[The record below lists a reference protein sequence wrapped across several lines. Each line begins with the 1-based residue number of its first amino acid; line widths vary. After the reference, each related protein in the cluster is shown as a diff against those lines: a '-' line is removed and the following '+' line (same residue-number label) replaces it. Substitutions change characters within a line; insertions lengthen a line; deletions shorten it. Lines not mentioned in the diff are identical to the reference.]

1 MKKTFSEAFGPV
13 NLPSEIRAVFEPTY
27 IDSAKAN
34 KQDRSLSVCISSDK
48 EIERNKIEELEKALI
63 TELAGFSRV
72 SVVVSINATVDI
84 VLDRHLGQELKP
96 VLESEASKEITTS
109 TPVDLDKFFLDS
121 WDEIVREASNDCPSF
136 SFFLA
141 GSVVESVDGAVKIG
155 LKSKGSFLVRGK
167 GLSKLIV
174 DYMQSKFGLIYTVD
188 FYDLDFQVMDDT
200 GEHQANDM
208 KAREAVSSG
217 VRGDDESPSQP
228 HMPKS
233 APTASNVPKK
243 RPAPAGSK
251 HANGKP
257 AFNGGQRRR
266 KKGTVIID
274 EPHIVDTKL
283 NEELFNQDTIV
294 IGGKV
299 FELATRE
306 TKTGNLIV
314 TFDITDGSGSI
325 TCKFF
330 MDKEIYGADF
340 APVLGVGSNLSVKG
354 TVTYDDFI
362 KETVI
367 MVTEIAVMEGKSSSV
382 RSDNA
387 DVKRVELHLHTRMS
401 DMDATNSA
409 SDYIKRAASW
419 GHKAIAITDHG
430 VLQAY
435 PESFDAAKKHGVKVI
450 YGVEAYLIDDM
461 GAICKYTKG
470 QDIDAEFTV
479 FDIEATGLNK
489 ETEYIIE
496 IGAVKIRGGV
506 VVDEFSALIDP
517 GVAVPAKIVSLTGIT
532 DEMLKGKP
540 KIDDVL
546 EKFLEFAGD
555 SVLTAHSVSFD
566 AGFIGTWAKRLYDRI
581 LKNTLLDTLELS
593 RALYPELKSHKL
605 NLVAQ
610 HLGIELKSH
619 HRAVDDARAC
629 AGILLECF
637 KKLRGSDGVS
647 VGAVSSVVFESEAN
661 KKFTSITLD
670 DINAQVSGA
679 IDKSKLKSN
688 HAVILVNSQEGLRNL
703 YELVSKAHIEY
714 FHRRPRIPKSEYM
727 KYSKGLMIGTA
738 CEAGELY
745 QAILNNAPLSHI
757 ESLASFYDY
766 FEIQPVDNNA
776 FLLREGRVGSR
787 EELMETNRR
796 IVKLGHEFNKPVA
809 ATCDVHFLEP
819 EDEVYRRIIMAGSG
833 FDDADLQAPLYYRT
847 TEEMLSEFE
856 YLGADAAYE
865 VVVTNTNLIAD
876 MCDEI
881 KPIPDGTFPPVIEG
895 SDEELRRLCEE
906 RAREIYGDELPEM
919 VSARL
924 NRELDSI
931 ISNGFAVMYIIAQK
945 LVSKSESD
953 GYLVG
958 SRGSVG
964 SSFAATMS
972 GITEVNPL
980 PPHYVCRSCR
990 FSDFDSD
997 LILDY
1002 KQTKP
1007 GNSGCDM
1014 DDRDCPNCGAALH
1027 KDGHDIPF
1035 ETFLGFEGDK
1045 EPDIDLNFSGEYQS
1059 RAHDYA
1065 EELFGKEYIFK
1076 AGTISTV
1083 ADKTAFGYVKNYM
1096 EDRGKAERGAE
1107 INRIKKGIT
1116 GVKKTTGQ
1124 HPGGLMVVP
1133 KGKRI
1138 YDFCPIQ
1145 RPANDMKSSV
1155 VTTHFDYNAIS
1166 GRLLKLDLLG
1176 HDVPTI
1182 IRYLHDNTGV
1192 DPQGVDP
1199 SDKHVIALF
1208 SSPEPLGLTANE
1220 IGCKTGTLG
1229 LPEFGTGFVRQ
1240 MLVDT
1245 VPNSFSDLVRISG
1258 LSHGT
1263 DVWLNNAQM
1272 LIKDGICTLEKVIS
1286 TRDDIMVYLISKG
1299 LPRLKSFQITEDV
1312 RKGKGLKSEYEDLMR
1327 EHDVPEWYIESCN
1340 RIKYMFPKGHAVAY
1354 VLMTM
1359 RIGYFKLHHPL
1370 SFYGASF
1377 SVKYDDFDY
1386 EIMCKSAETAKR
1398 ELGRL
1403 RSLGNDVAAKEK
1415 STLNMLELVCEMY
1428 ARGLNFVPL
1437 CLYTAHA
1444 TKFLVT
1450 DDGLMP
1456 PLCAVAGLG
1465 ETVAQNIVEAREEGE
1480 FFTIDDF
1487 RERTKATKT
1496 VIELLKKTGVL
1507 EGMPE
1512 TNQLSLF

>member
-1 MKKTFSEAFGPV
+1 MKKTFNDAFFRV
-13 NLPSEIRAVFEPTY
+13 NLSENIRAAFEPTY
-27 IDSAKAN
+27 IESLKAN
-34 KQDRSLSVCISSDK
+34 KENQSLSVCLSSDT
-48 EIERNKIEELEKALI
+48 EIEPHII
-63 TELAGFSRV
+63 TELEGVLLIELGSFSQVRV
-72 SVVVSINATVDI
+72 SVTVLTKDDATPKDSLN
-84 VLDRHLGQELKP
+84 LDKLFTDNW
-96 VLESEASKEITTS
+96 SYIAKEIA
-109 TPVDLDKFFLDS
+109 DDQ
-121 WDEIVREASNDCPSF
+121 PSL
-136 SFFLA
+136 SFFLGGA
-141 GSVVESVDGAVKIG
+141 EVDCTDGIVNIG
-155 LKSKGSFLVRGK
+155 LRGKGSFFVREK
-167 GLSKLIV
+167 GLGRIIAGI
-174 DYMQSKFGLIYTVD
+174 MQRRFAIMYTVD
-188 FYDLDFQVMDDT
+188 FYDLDLPLMEVADDVDSACESVSPT
-200 GEHQANDM
+200 IS
-208 KAREAVSSG
+208 VSSDNIETNIG
-217 VRGDDESPSQP
+217 IPECSSIEQSSTDTLQRTISTQPPPRPKPSQ
-228 HMPKS
+228 KQSS
-233 APTASNVPKK
+233 AKPVYLNS
-243 RPAPAGSK
+243 
-251 HANGKP
+251 GK
-257 AFNGGQRRR
+257 RR
-266 KKGTVIID
+266 KKGIKLLDEAHII
-274 EPHIVDTKL
+274 DTKL
-283 NEELFNQDTIV
+283 NEELFNQDTII
-294 IGGKV
+294 IGGEI
-299 FELATRE
+299 FESSARE
-306 TKTGNLIV
+306 TKTGNLV
-314 TFDITDGSGSI
+314 VSFDITDGTGSI

-330 MDKEIYGADF
+330 IDKDIFAKDF
-340 APVLGVGSNLSVKG
+340 EPVLKAGQRATVKG

-367 MVTEIAVMEGKSSSV
+367 MVTELAKMEGAKAST
-382 RSDNA
+382 RFDNTHE
-387 DVKRVELHLHTRMS
+387 KRVELHLHTRMS
-401 DMDATNSA
+401 DMDATSSA

-430 VLQAY
+430 VVQAY
-435 PESFDAAKKHGVKVI
+435 PESYDAAKKHGIKVI

-461 GAICKYTKG
+461 GAICKYVKG
-470 QDIDAEFTV
+470 QDTSSDFVV
-479 FDIEATGLNK
+479 FDIETTGLNK
-489 ETEYIIE
+489 DTDSIIE
-496 IGAVKIRGGV
+496 IAAVKVREGV
-506 VVDEFSALIDP
+506 IVDEFCELINP
-517 GVAVPAKIVSLTGIT
+517 SVNLSQKIISLTGIT
-532 DEMLKGKP
+532 DDMLRGKP
-540 KIDDVL
+540 KIDSVL
-546 EKFLEFAGD
+546 NKFLDFARE
-555 SVLTAHSVSFD
+555 SVLAAHSVSFD
-566 AGFIGTWAKRLYDRI
+566 AGFIATWAKRLYGKQ
-581 LKNTLLDTLELS
+581 LKNTLLDTVELS

-605 NLVAQ
+605 NLVAA

-619 HRAVDDARAC
+619 HRALDDAKAC
-629 AGILLECF
+629 AEILLESF
-637 KKLRGSDGVS
+637 KRLQGLSD
-647 VGAVSSVVFESEAN
+647 
-661 KKFTSITLD
+661 KPLTLD
-670 DINAQVSGA
+670 EINAQESGRV
-679 IDKSKLKSN
+679 DKAKLQSN
-688 HAVILVNSQEGLRNL
+688 HAVILAKNQEGLRNL
-703 YELVSKAHIEY
+703 YELISKSHIDY
-714 FHRRPRIPKSEYM
+714 FRRRPRIPKSEYM
-727 KYSKGLMIGTA
+727 KHSSGLMIGTA

-745 QAILNNAPLSHI
+745 QAVLNNAPISHV

-766 FEIQPVDNNA
+766 FEIQPIDNNV
-776 FLLREGRVGSR
+776 FLLREERVRSR
-787 EELMETNRR
+787 EELMEINKR
-796 IVKLGHEFNKPVA
+796 IVALGQEFNKPVV
-809 ATCDVHFLEP
+809 ATCDVHFLDP
-819 EDEVYRRIIMAGSG
+819 EDEVYRRIIMAGNG
-833 FDDADLQAPLYYRT
+833 FDDADLQAPLYFRT
-847 TEEMLSEFE
+847 TEEMLTEFE
-856 YLGADAAYE
+856 YLGESIAHE
-865 VVVTNTNLIAD
+865 VVVANTNLIAN
-876 MCDEI
+876 MCEEI

-895 SDEELRRLCEE
+895 SDEALRTMCEE
-906 RAREIYGDELPEM
+906 RACALYGDELPKF
-919 VSARL
+919 VSERL

-931 ISNGFAVMYIIAQK
+931 ISNGFAVMYVIAQK
-945 LVSKSESD
+945 LVSKSEAD

-980 PPHYVCRSCR
+980 PPHYVCYSCR
-990 FSDFDSD
+990 FTDFDSE
-997 LILDY
+997 LVENY
-1002 KQTKP
+1002 KKTKP

-1014 DDRDCPNCGAALH
+1014 DDRDCPNCGVALH

-1035 ETFLGFEGDK
+1035 ETFLGFDGDK

-1096 EDRGKAERGAE
+1096 DERGRSERNAE

-1133 KGKRI
+1133 ESKQI

-1192 DPQGVDP
+1192 NPQTVDP
-1199 SDKHVIALF
+1199 SDKDVVSLF
-1208 SSPEPLGLTANE
+1208 SSCEPLGITASE

-1229 LPEFGTGFVRQ
+1229 LPEFGTTFVRQ
-1240 MLVDT
+1240 MLTDT
-1245 VPNSFSDLVRISG
+1245 QPTSFSDLVRISG

-1263 DVWLNNAQM
+1263 DVWLNNAQL
-1272 LIKDGICTLEKVIS
+1272 LIKDGTCTLEKVIS

-1312 RKGKGLKSEYEDLMR
+1312 RKGKGLKDEYEELMR
-1327 EHDVPEWYIESCN
+1327 EFDVPEWYIESCN

-1386 EIMCKSAETAKR
+1386 EIMCKGAEPAKR
-1398 ELGRL
+1398 ELSRL
-1403 RSLGNDVAAKEK
+1403 RGIGNDIAAKEK

-1437 CLYTAHA
+1437 CLYEAHA

-1480 FFTIDDF
+1480 FFTVDDF

-1496 VIELLKKTGVL
+1496 VIELLKKTAVL
-1507 EGMPE
+1507 EGLPE
-1512 TNQLSLF
+1512 TNQMTLF